1 MDLQRSLSDIYNMC
15 DLAHDTL
22 SHLGAQEALQR
33 AYCVRNARVC
43 KKRNKVVHLGMDP
56 VNNAEWI

>member
-56 VNNAEWI
+56 VTSRY